1 MAVWQVDITCSCS
14 KNIEVI
20 ADTEEQA
27 KQLACQ
33 EFERIWN
40 RNEVHEH
47 FHLFELDPWEATNA
61 TES

>member
-1 MAVWQVDITCSCS
+1 MAVWQVDITGSCS